1 MKCKELII
9 FPYRKVLR
17 WVKNQN
23 PTEKKPVNIHKYGG
37 RSKVPFRVWPFAGC
51 LLLMSGE
58 IAKNKAQYILT
69 PEKWR
74 SFEAFVK
81 NNPEMGMGELAKH
94 FKDFGCTNKVFWP
107 SVISICKEYQKQ
119 DRYVF

>member
-1 MKCKELII
+1 MRCKDLTL
-9 FPYRKVLR
+9 FPYRTVFR
-17 WVKNQN
+17 WVKDQN
-23 PTEKKPVNIHKYGG
+23 PTQDKPVYIPKYGG

-58 IAKNKAQYILT
+58 KAMHEAQYILT

-74 SFEAFVK
+74 SFVDFVK
-81 NNPEMGMGELAKH
+81 KNPEMGMGEVAKH

-107 SVISICKEYQKQ
+107 AIISICKEYQRNNK
-119 DRYVF
+119 